1 MDRETNPRDNNSN
14 VEALASQESD
24 FSNKDQE
31 QDIETLYNGK
41 KGFSTKNKKIG
52 VDSNKEILSDKA
64 IQATVRYSG
73 LGFIVL
79 NL

>member
-1 MDRETNPRDNNSN
+1 MNRETDFRNNGN
-14 VEALASQESD
+14 IEALASQESN

-31 QDIETLYNGK
+31 QDAKTLYNGENN
-41 KGFSTKNKKIG
+41 FSTKDQEIG
-52 VDSNKEILSDKA
+52 ADSNEEILSDEA
-64 IQATVRYSG
+64 IQAIVRYSG